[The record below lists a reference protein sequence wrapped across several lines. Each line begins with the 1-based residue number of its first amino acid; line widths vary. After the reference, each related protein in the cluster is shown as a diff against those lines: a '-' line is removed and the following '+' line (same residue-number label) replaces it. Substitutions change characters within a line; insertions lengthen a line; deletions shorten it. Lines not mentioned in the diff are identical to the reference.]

1 MYVERNTTPETN
13 TEKGNGPDLGQAG
26 KEAVLEMGAIKLEPE
41 ILRGLRCTSCR
52 KTIKTQGDGHP
63 RDCLK
68 CRQKEVVKWVGK
80 RGGTPEFGRGG
91 RE

>member
-26 KEAVLEMGAIKLEPE
+26 KEAVLEMGAIKLVPA
-41 ILRGLRCTSCR
+41 ILRGERCAGCGR
-52 KTIKTQGDGHP
+52 KLAERMGYPHFCK
-63 RDCLK
+63 R
-68 CRQKEVVKWVGK
+68 CRQSDVRKWAGRK
-80 RGGTPEFGRGG
+80 GCGPEFGRGG